1 MDPRPGQASQLL
13 SKLWQVS
20 EIQKVTAQLFDGR
33 DIHYFDDASS
43 KLPQQRKPDRREPAQ
58 RPELAELRHDPLTN
72 EWIAVAA
79 HRHTRAFLPPTNQ
92 CPLCPATD
100 ENLSEI
106 PDNFDVAVFENKNPA
121 FGALGEGVT
130 TADLTVSASYGLGE
144 TRPAVGKCEVIV
156 FSPEHNGSLGQ
167 MPVARVHTVL
177 EALADR
183 TDELQR
189 LPGVKQVFP
198 FENRGE
204 EIGVT
209 LHHPHGQIYSYPYV
223 TPKTQKLIEAATK
236 NPNLFDEV
244 LKFEAASSRVLLES
258 DSFISYVPFA
268 ARWPIEAH
276 LLPKRAVRNHSELT
290 SDERL
295 ELASMYS
302 SLLRAF
308 ETVYDNPSPYIAA
321 WHQAPTIEAGKN
333 LRLQLQI
340 TSPRRA
346 ADKLKYL
353 AGSESA
359 MGAFIADIPAEA
371 IADQLR
377 QALS

>member
-1 MDPRPGQASQLL
+1 
-13 SKLWQVS
+13 VS
-20 EIQKVTAQLFDGR
+20 RIRKVTAKLFDGR

-43 KLPQQRKPDRREPAQ
+43 KLPAARHPDRREPAT
-58 RPELAELRHDPLTN
+58 RPELAQLRHDPLTD

-79 HRHTRAFLPPTNQ
+79 HRHTRAFLPPANQ
-92 CPLCPATD
+92 CPLCPATE

-121 FGALGEGVT
+121 FGALGDGVT
-130 TADLTVSASYGLGE
+130 AEDLTVQKSYELGE
-144 TRPAVGKCEVIV
+144 TRPAVGRCEVVV
-156 FSPEHNGSLGQ
+156 FSPEHSGSLGQ
-167 MPVARVHTVL
+167 MAVTRVHTVL
-177 EALADR
+177 EALAER

-189 LPGVKQVFP
+189 LAGVKQVFP

-223 TPKTQKLIEAATK
+223 TPRTQRLIEAVSK
-236 NPNLFDEV
+236 NHTLFDEI

-258 DSFISYVPFA
+258 ESFISYVPFA
-268 ARWPIEAH
+268 ARWPIVAH
-276 LLPKRAVRNHSELT
+276 LLPKRAVKNHAELT
-290 SDERL
+290 DDERL
-295 ELASMYS
+295 ELAAMYS

-308 ETVYDNPSPYIAA
+308 ETVYESPSPYISA
-321 WHQAPTIEAGKN
+321 WHQAPTIEAAKN

-346 ADKLKYL
+346 ADKLKYM

-377 QALS
+377 QVLS

>member
-1 MDPRPGQASQLL
+1 M
-13 SKLWQVS
+13 
-20 EIQKVTAQLFDGR
+20 TAKLFDGR
-33 DIHYFDDASS
+33 DIHYFDDSGSTHPAV
-43 KLPQQRKPDRREPAQ
+43 RKPDRREPAE
-58 RPELAELRHDPLTN
+58 RPELAELRHDPLTS

-121 FGALGEGVT
+121 FGALSDGV
-130 TADLTVSASYGLGE
+130 APEDLAVSASVGLGE
-144 TRPAVGKCEVIV
+144 TRPAVGKCEVVV

-189 LPGVKQVFP
+189 LAGVKQVFP

-223 TPKTQKLIEAATK
+223 TPKTQRLIESVSR
-236 NPNLFDEV
+236 NQNLFQDIID
-244 LKFEAASSRVLLES
+244 FEAGSSRVLLET

-276 LLPKRAVRNHSELT
+276 LLPKRAVKNHAELT
-290 SDERL
+290 ADERL

-308 ETVYDNPSPYIAA
+308 ETVYKTPSPYIAA
-321 WHQAPTIEAGKN
+321 WHQAPLVEAGKN

-346 ADKLKYL
+346 EDKLKYL

-359 MGAFIADIPAEA
+359 MGAFIADIPAET
-371 IADQLR
+371 IAGQLR

>member
-1 MDPRPGQASQLL
+1 M
-13 SKLWQVS
+13 
-20 EIQKVTAQLFDGR
+20 TAQLFDGR

-58 RPELAELRHDPLTN
+58 RPELAELRHDPLAN
-72 EWIAVAA
+72 EWIAVAG

-100 ENLSEI
+100 ENLSEV

-130 TADLTVSASYGLGE
+130 TEDLTVSASYGLGE

-189 LPGVKQVFP
+189 LPAVKQVFP

-244 LKFEAASSRVLLES
+244 LEFEAASSRVLLES

-276 LLPKRAVRNHSELT
+276 LLPKRAVRNHAELT

-295 ELASMYS
+295 ELANMYS

-359 MGAFIADIPAEA
+359 MGAFIADIPAEV